1 MNLDMILRTLNIPY
15 DTRESGARSIYRV
28 DCPYCHRSLKHRDY
42 SGALFPSEDTLSYSC
57 FRGCKPS
64 SGGAFRVLSDISGY
78 TLSEVYS
85 VVNEYSTAPIKQVAP
100 TAPSKVLKKPTD
112 IGLSIHYQ
120 SYLNSRGFMPLLTAD
135 RYNLLFTPHS
145 YYMYHNDTEDKP
157 IPLHNRIIF
166 PVYNDLNQFVS
177 FTGRTI
183 EKNNMLRYVF
193 PRQEWCPVN
202 AKDIGFG
209 LRNKQD
215 TVVIVE
221 GAVDAC
227 KMPSSLACLGI
238 KYSPAFVNYVISHYK
253 KAVVMFD
260 PNESRARVAQ
270 KKMECELSMLMDV
283 QKYRYPYDWDVGDC
297 TREEIERICSDIGV
311 DADTEHLRKDW
322 KR

>member
-85 VVNEYSTAPIKQVAP
+85 IVNEYSTAPVKNTPVKTHSKP
-100 TAPSKVLKKPTD
+100 LTAPKD
-112 IGLSIHYQ
+112 IGCNSLYA
-120 SYLNSRGFMPLLTAD
+120 SYLKGRGFVPESVVNKYRLIC
-135 RYNLLFTPHS
+135 TPHTP
-145 YYMYHNDTEDKP
+145 YFYNNNTEDKP
-157 IPLHNRIIF
+157 MNLSNRVIL

-183 EKNNMLRYVF
+183 EKNNTFRYVF
-193 PRQEWCPVN
+193 PKRDWCPVD

-209 LRNKQD
+209 VRKTD
-215 TVVIVE
+215 TVIVVE
-221 GAVDAC
+221 GAIDAC
-227 KMPSSLACLGI
+227 KMPNSLACLGI
-238 KYSPAFVNYVISHYK
+238 KYSTAFVNYVTSHYK
-253 KAVVMFD
+253 RAVVLFD
-260 PNESRARVAQ
+260 PNECKAKHAERKLRS
-270 KKMECELSMLMDV
+270 ELSMLMEV
-283 QKYRYPYDWDVGDC
+283 IPYKYPYDWDIGDC
-297 TREEIERICSDIGV
+297 TRSEIERICSDIGV
-311 DADTEHLRKDW
+311 DADTEHLDKDW